1 MTMRRGFRT
10 FATLAVFAAVG
21 LGLAGCVS
29 EPARIRP
36 GTSAAE
42 TLQLLG
48 TPTGRYPLNGGG
60 ERLQYSRMP
69 AGFEVTDIDVDA
81 SGKVVSVTQ
90 VLSEARFGQDI
101 KVNQWR
107 QDDVMAFYGRPYEI
121 SRVSSFDGAFVL
133 LANFRPHHHRAF
145 TGAIAE
151 GGLAFIQFPRA
162 HRRVARETHCSCRD

>member
-1 MTMRRGFRT
+1 MTTQRGFRT
-10 FATLAVFAAVG
+10 FATLAVFVAAG

-121 SRVSSFDGAFVL
+121 SRVSSFDGAVWTWRYKAVNERRML
-133 LANFRPHHHRAF
+133 YIYIDP
-145 TGAIAE
+145 TGVV
-151 GGLAFIQFPRA
+151 
-162 HRRVARETHCSCRD
+162 RRYHTGDDLEFDRIRD